1 MYDYSEFWLYLGGTL
16 VWALLTYGYV
26 AIKNKLKG
34 GK

>member
-26 AIKNKLKG
+26 VIKNKIQ